1 MIDLTP
7 LDVRKK
13 RGDFRRILRG
23 YDPEEVDS
31 FLELAAERLEELV
44 KNNLVLSERVE
55 NLERS
60 LNTLELRESAVQEAL
75 VTAQRL
81 RSEVQEQSRRDAETL
96 RDQAQREAHLLKAES
111 EAEIA
116 RRLGEVQGQ
125 VLESR
130 RSLEDLERSRRK
142 FLKAFRGLL
151 ERELDTV
158 EVEEARTPLDEI
170 PLELELSGWFPGVA
184 VTGREREV
192 DDPAQLGGFDTQI
205 LPIGEEPF
213 AAEEAV
219 SASEGEIL
227 REESFEAGE
236 EPFAA
241 EEAVSALEGEIL
253 REESFEADEEPFAA
267 EEAVSASEGEIL
279 REESF
284 EADEEPFAAEE
295 AVSASEGEILREES
309 FEAGEE
315 PFAAEEAAAMPDA
328 KVPHEEPPVTPA
340 EGAASEPAGEV
351 LPVAAL
357 APDAQDDQSA
367 DASGSTAEPKWLFS
381 LLKRA
386 DEVKRKDDV

>member
-192 DDPAQLGGFDTQI
+192 DDPVQLGGFDTQI

-219 SASEGEIL
+219 SASEDEIL
-227 REESFEAGE
+227 REESFGGD
-236 EPFAA
+236 
-241 EEAVSALEGEIL
+241 EG
-253 REESFEADEEPFAA
+253 PFAA
-267 EEAVSASEGEIL
+267 EEAVSASEGETL
-279 REESF
+279 PEESF
-284 EADEEPFAAEE
+284 EGDEEPFAAEE
-295 AVSASEGEILREES
+295 AVSAWEGETLPEES
-309 FEAGEE
+309 FGGDEE
-315 PFAAEEAAAMPDA
+315 RLAAEEAAAMPDA
-328 KVPHEEPPVTPA
+328 EVPHEEPPVTPA

-357 APDAQDDQSA
+357 APDAQDDQDA
-367 DASGSTAEPKWLFS
+367 EASGATAEPKWLFS